1 MAEKGGPRL
10 LVIEDDPDVRLF
22 MVLALRSEG
31 YDVFSAADAQQA
43 IEQLGKTAF
52 DIVLTDFGL
61 PGKDGL
67 MLLEEAE
74 RRGLLHNAK
83 VVMLTAFPWLAR
95 NVNVPV
101 LSKPVDLDDL
111 SVRLRSML
119 GITDASTRAHP

>member
-1 MAEKGGPRL
+1 MGERLPRL
-10 LVIEDDPDVRLF
+10 LVIEDDPDARLF

-31 YDVFSAADAQQA
+31 YDVVSAADAHQA
-43 IEQLGKTAF
+43 MEQLGKGPF

-83 VVMLTAFPWLAR
+83 VMMLTAFPWLAR
-95 NVNVPV
+95 NVTVPV
-101 LSKPVDLDDL
+101 LSKPIDLDDL
-111 SVRLRSML
+111 SLRLRSML
-119 GITDASTRAHP
+119 EKADGLTPARP